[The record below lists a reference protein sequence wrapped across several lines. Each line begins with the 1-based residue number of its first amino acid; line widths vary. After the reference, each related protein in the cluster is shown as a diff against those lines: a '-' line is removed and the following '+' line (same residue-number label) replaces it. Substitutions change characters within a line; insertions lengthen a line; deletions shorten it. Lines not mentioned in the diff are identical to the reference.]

1 MDTIFALASARGKSG
16 VAVVRISGPSA
27 MSVFSV
33 FDVRTLIPRKA
44 QLAELCWKQEVLD
57 QAIVIAFP
65 SPASFT
71 GEDVVEL
78 HLHGSIATVSG
89 VLSALTGLEGFRIA
103 EPGEFTRRALENEQ
117 LDLSQVEGLSDLI
130 EAETEAQRRQAFRV
144 FSGALGHKAESW
156 RSDLLRASAL
166 LEATI
171 DFVDEEVPID
181 VYPEVRSLL
190 VSVSEE
196 LQSEIEGSTV
206 AERVRDGFEVAIVG
220 RPNVGKSTLLN
231 ALAGR
236 DAALTSDIAGTTRDV
251 IEVRMDLKGVP
262 VTLLDTAGLRVSQDV
277 VETLGIEKAIER
289 AEQADMRV
297 VLLESRAEELPIK
310 PRTDDIVLVSKAD
323 LVEGDISAAT
333 GQGVDELIERISDRL
348 LERVSS
354 AGIATRER
362 HRVAM
367 RNAKNALGI
376 AMDRLDASP
385 ELAEMVAEDLRS
397 AVRSLDSLVGRVDVE
412 HILGEIF
419 SNFCI
424 GK

>member
-16 VAVVRISGPSA
+16 VAVVRISGSSA
-27 MSVFSV
+27 MSVFPV
-33 FDVRTLIPRKA
+33 FDVKVPTPRKA
-44 QLAELCWKQEVLD
+44 QLAELCWEQEVLD

-78 HLHGSIATVSG
+78 HLHGSVATVSG
-89 VLSALTGLEGFRIA
+89 TLSALSSLEGFRIA

-181 VYPEVRSLL
+181 VYPEVKSLL
-190 VSVSEE
+190 VSVWEE
-196 LQSEIEGSTV
+196 LHSEIEGSTV

-262 VTLLDTAGLRVSQDV
+262 VTLLDTAGLRVSEDV
-277 VETLGIEKAIER
+277 VETLGIKKAIER

-310 PRTDDIVLVSKAD
+310 LRTGDIVLVSKAD
-323 LVEGDISAAT
+323 LGDGDISTAT
-333 GQGVDELIERISDRL
+333 GQGVDELIEQISDRL

-354 AGIATRER
+354 AGVATRER

-367 RNAKNALGI
+367 RNAMNALGI
-376 AMDRLDASP
+376 ALDRLDASP

-397 AVRSLDSLVGRVDVE
+397 AARSLDSLVGRVDVE